1 MPSDF
6 LVGPVSLDGASPDT
20 ILQNRQSSMGLPF
33 NLLTSTS
40 YPKSAATARRYRTVV
55 NTGPDSAAT
64 VNHLHIHVL
73 GGTKMGR
80 FTFEGSL
87 REA

>member
-1 MPSDF
+1 MIQTESRLTVADN
-6 LVGPVSLDGASPDT
+6 SGAKEA
-20 ILQNRQSSMGLPF
+20 LC
-33 NLLTSTS
+33 
-40 YPKSAATARRYRTVV
+40 
-55 NTGPDSAAT
+55 
-64 VNHLHIHVL
+64 IHVL